1 VTDLRWN
8 RWPVVLSLLT
18 LAAAIVFLPAFLGAP
33 RLNESFWIDW
43 VWLDQFAKELGSGI
57 AYPRWLPLSHHGL
70 GSPVF
75 YYYPPLAF
83 YLGSLFVLTG
93 LKTYS
98 ALLAT
103 FFAASVLSGVGAY
116 LWLTGQSRSPLLG
129 AAFYVIAPYHA
140 FDFYM
145 RGALA
150 EYVAIALIPFVMLG
164 LRLIVEGRKGGIAI
178 TAAAYAALICSHLP
192 LALLASVFL
201 VGPYAAWRG
210 ARAPRAL
217 LASSIALALGLL
229 TAAIYLVPALALES
243 YRSAADLWSNR
254 LLQPANWTFWNADF
268 LAGVYLVVL
277 LTGAALAVPAVGLI
291 VRDRSPWAAY
301 AMLIVLLGIG
311 LIPFLW
317 TLPLLRSVQFPFRIF
332 PLAEFGLATA
342 IARAAWTPRK
352 IVETSLP
359 LFAVT
364 CFVTVANAGPNPVS
378 LAQLAA
384 VYPDVPENLPPGD
397 RPYSWPSTWA
407 LDVAREHRRPE
418 VFNGITTE
426 PVFYFPA
433 WTVTC
438 EGKSVQAFPAAGTQL
453 LSYRGRDCT
462 RSLRWTLVEEVAALL
477 SLLGLIG
484 IIAASAATRFGRKTQ
499 RAINSA
505 NFSRSMLPPE
515 TTHTIGPS
523 SD

>member
-1 VTDLRWN
+1 MTERRWN

-18 LAAAIVFLPAFLGAP
+18 LAAAIVFLPAFLGPP

-43 VWLDQFAKELGSGI
+43 VWLDQFAKELAQGN

-83 YLGSLFVLTG
+83 YLGSIFVLAG

-98 ALLAT
+98 AMLAS
-103 FFAASVLSGVGAY
+103 FFVASVLSGVGAY
-116 LWLTGQSRSPLLG
+116 LWLSGQSRSPLLG
-129 AAFYVIAPYHA
+129 AAFYVIAPYHT

-150 EYVAIALIPFVMLG
+150 EYVAIALMPFLMLG
-164 LRLIVEGRKGGIAI
+164 LRQIFEGKNAGIAV
-178 TAAAYAALICSHLP
+178 AAVAYAALICSHLP
-192 LALLASVFL
+192 LALLVSVFL
-201 VGPYAAWRG
+201 IGPYAAWRG
-210 ARAPRAL
+210 SRAPRVL
-217 LASSIALALGLL
+217 LASSIALGLGVL
-229 TAAIYLVPALALES
+229 TAAIYLVPALVLEP
-243 YRSAADLWSNR
+243 YRNAADLWNNR

-268 LAGVYLVVL
+268 LTGVYLAVL
-277 LTGAALAVPAVGLI
+277 LTAAALAVPAVGQI
-291 VRDRSPWAAY
+291 VRNRSPWAAY
-301 AMLIVLLGIG
+301 AMILILLGIG
-311 LIPFLW
+311 VIPLVW
-317 TLPLLRSVQFPFRIF
+317 SLPLLRSVQFPFRIF
-332 PLAEFGLATA
+332 PLAEFALATA

-352 IVETSLP
+352 IAEATLP
-359 LFAVT
+359 LLAVNA
-364 CFVTVANAGPNPVS
+364 FMAVAGAGPNPVT

-384 VYPDVPENLPPGD
+384 VYPDVPENLPLGN

-407 LDVAREHRRPE
+407 LDVARE
-418 VFNGITTE
+418 NGRAVVSNGVTTE

-438 EGKSVQAFPAAGTQL
+438 DGKAVQTFPAARTQL

-462 RSLRWTLVEEVAALL
+462 RSLRWTRVEELGALI

-484 IIAASAATRFGRKTQ
+484 IISAMAATMFDRKTQ
-499 RAINSA
+499 RVTNSP
-505 NFSRSMLPPE
+505 NLPKSMLPPE
-515 TTHTIGPS
+515 TTQTIGPS
-523 SD
+523 RD